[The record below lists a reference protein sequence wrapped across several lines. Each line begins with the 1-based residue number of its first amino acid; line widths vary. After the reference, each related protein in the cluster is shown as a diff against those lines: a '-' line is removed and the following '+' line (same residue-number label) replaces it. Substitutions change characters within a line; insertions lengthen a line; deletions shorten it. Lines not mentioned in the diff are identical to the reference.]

1 MATRAIDG
9 SSPPSYNSPNAE
21 SALGLR
27 AVCPLGTLARR
38 PTRLAAVLV
47 ARASRT
53 LSAHVEQ
60 WPVPDIERSALS
72 DLDAVLTIPACGI
85 EVAELYGLVVDRV
98 HRVLSAD
105 RAAVFEFDRPSGT
118 LILKTSRGFPHDEAA
133 GWTVTPG
140 EGLIGKAFQ
149 DNRTLSVA
157 NATDDHPL
165 LARFPAAFE
174 TATPLR
180 VDGEAIGVLYLGR
193 RTARPLSAEEF
204 RLLHLLVDRCNTA
217 LVYQRLLA
225 RLGRQTE
232 RLHQLMAVPAAGVR
246 EPLALTLAQTCEAGC
261 LVLGVAAAV
270 VVVGEGDEVVRACHG
285 LDAAALAGWPVRS
298 DQALTVDHP
307 SVGALG
313 ALAILT
319 VPIRMRDRTLGAA
332 YFLDRT
338 ERRFTP
344 DEIRAGEVVGALM
357 AAAVENAR
365 AFEETRAALQQLSA
379 AQEQLI
385 QAEKARALADVAGGI
400 AHEFNNLLAII
411 LGKTQLALERADGA
425 GVRDDLTVIEETA
438 WRAADTVRRLLAFV
452 ATRGD
457 EEMAPVDLNALT
469 QDVVTFTRALWKD
482 DAEARGVKIEVVME
496 LADVV
501 TVRGIATELREAL
514 TNVILNA
521 IDAMARGGRI
531 TIRTCRRDP
540 WVELTVSD
548 TGDGMPRD
556 VQSRIFD
563 PFFTTRSPQR
573 AGLGLSVVHGIIGRH
588 RGRIEVRSE
597 EGRGTTLT
605 LVLPEAPAASGA
617 YSMPSAP
624 AGRRATG
631 TVLVIEDEEH
641 LRRMLLETLAGAG
654 HSVEGAANG
663 LEGLARFQ
671 RGAFDVVITD
681 LSMPECSGL
690 DVARAVKKM
699 RPETPVVMITGWGDV
714 MNPERMGDSGVD
726 LMLVKPFKMERVLAV
741 LDDALALRSSR

>member
-1 MATRAIDG
+1 M
-9 SSPPSYNSPNAE
+9 
-21 SALGLR
+21 
-27 AVCPLGTLARR
+27 
-38 PTRLAAVLV
+38 
-47 ARASRT
+47 
-53 LSAHVEQ
+53 
-60 WPVPDIERSALS
+60 
-72 DLDAVLTIPACGI
+72 
-85 EVAELYGLVVDRV
+85 
-98 HRVLSAD
+98 
-105 RAAVFEFDRPSGT
+105 
-118 LILKTSRGFPHDEAA
+118 
-133 GWTVTPG
+133 
-140 EGLIGKAFQ
+140 
-149 DNRTLSVA
+149 
-157 NATDDHPL
+157 
-165 LARFPAAFE
+165 
-174 TATPLR
+174 
-180 VDGEAIGVLYLGR
+180 
-193 RTARPLSAEEF
+193 
-204 RLLHLLVDRCNTA
+204 
-217 LVYQRLLA
+217 
-225 RLGRQTE
+225 
-232 RLHQLMAVPAAGVR
+232 
-246 EPLALTLAQTCEAGC
+246 
-261 LVLGVAAAV
+261 
-270 VVVGEGDEVVRACHG
+270 
-285 LDAAALAGWPVRS
+285 
-298 DQALTVDHP
+298 
-307 SVGALG
+307 
-313 ALAILT
+313 
-319 VPIRMRDRTLGAA
+319 
-332 YFLDRT
+332 
-338 ERRFTP
+338 
-344 DEIRAGEVVGALM
+344 
-357 AAAVENAR
+357 
-365 AFEETRAALQQLSA
+365 
-379 AQEQLI
+379 
-385 QAEKARALADVAGGI
+385 
-400 AHEFNNLLAII
+400 
-411 LGKTQLALERADGA
+411 
-425 GVRDDLTVIEETA
+425 RDDLTVIEETA

-482 DAEARGVKIEVVME
+482 DAEARGVKIEVVLE

-501 TVRGIATELREAL
+501 TVQGITTELREAL

-726 LMLVKPFKMERVLAV
+726 LMLVKPFKMERVVAV